1 MSKNGDTTYA
11 RRVDFASFAAETLGF
26 VEAAR
31 QDLVE
36 KAAEAGRPLRLAAA
50 PHLVQFFDAPCCA
63 VQETQ
68 EIRGAVVLS
77 FLFFSPFVMFT
88 LKTFFRDQLK
98 RLAENVFIPTRK
110 VSARLPFHS
119 RPGPPR

>member
-1 MSKNGDTTYA
+1 M
-11 RRVDFASFAAETLGF
+11 
-26 VEAAR
+26 
-31 QDLVE
+31 
-36 KAAEAGRPLRLAAA
+36 
-50 PHLVQFFDAPCCA
+50 QFFDAPCCTA
-63 VQETQ
+63 QETQ